1 MTVAIY
7 PATFYSSGFAIDA
20 IFSEMGRS
28 DRLYKDRV
36 RDRSDQD
43 ALIVR
48 KVTYLIE
55 ERFEGFCSHYGYA
68 KIKIELRNH
77 RFLIANLKLI
87 QIYA

>member
-28 DRLYKDRV
+28 DRLLYKDRV

-43 ALIVR
+43 AVIVR

-55 ERFEGFCSHYGYA
+55 ERFEEFCSH
-68 KIKIELRNH
+68 
-77 RFLIANLKLI
+77 
-87 QIYA
+87 